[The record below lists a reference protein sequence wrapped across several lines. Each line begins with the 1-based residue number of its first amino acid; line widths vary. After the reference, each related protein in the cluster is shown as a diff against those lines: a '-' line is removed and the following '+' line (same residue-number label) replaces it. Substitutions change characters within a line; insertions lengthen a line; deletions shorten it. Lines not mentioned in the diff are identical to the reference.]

1 MEAVTT
7 KMHWEIVTY
16 TWEVKDFLDLR
27 EMAQNEL
34 TDGCTRLES
43 TTFHDFALWLFPN
56 GQKQHSSVN
65 SIDISLMYRG
75 SKDFV
80 VAKWSAC
87 FLDEEDQPV
96 PRTRLGDPL
105 KKYFRGGDGRR
116 FSYSPSDA
124 SIQKWLVDGALR
136 VRCEIQIAM
145 ELTSSR
151 PLRDA
156 SKAAS
161 SSFKQDIVKY
171 CERDQTRDISVVC
184 GKEAYRASRFMLA
197 ARSEVL
203 QAMLEGRFKEAT
215 ESEIKFEDLPPHITK
230 QMLDFIHYDR
240 CSLLEGSNKACKNV
254 NKIKKINDILLLFA
268 AADKYDIKGLGD
280 LCQDALI
287 QSMDHHTIADIMVF
301 AEQISSQKLLQAG
314 QNYLQHTNAWTLWQA
329 LRGSASTAPFP
340 VPATFRL
347 MEAPSK
353 EMKQV

>member
-7 KMHWEIVTY
+7 KMHWETVTY
-16 TWEVKDFLDLR
+16 TWEVKDFVDLR

-136 VRCEIQIAM
+136 VKCEVQIAM

-151 PLRDA
+151 PLRGSGKTADN
-156 SKAAS
+156 
-161 SSFKQDIVKY
+161 SFKQDIVKY
-171 CERDQTRDISVVC
+171 CERDETRDVSINC
-184 GKEAYRASRFMLA
+184 GKEVYRASRFMLA

-203 QAMLEGRFKEAT
+203 QAMLEGKFKEAS
-215 ESEIKFEDLPPHITK
+215 ESEINFEELSPHIAK
-230 QMLDFIHYDR
+230 QILDFIHYDR
-240 CSLLEGSNKACKNV
+240 CSLLEGSPKAGKDGD
-254 NKIKKINDILLLFA
+254 KRKRIHDILQLFA

-287 QSMDHHTIADIMVF
+287 QNMDHYTIADIMVF

-314 QNYLQHTNAWTLWQA
+314 QTYLQYTNAWTLWQA
-329 LRGSASTAPFP
+329 LRGSASTTP
-340 VPATFRL
+340 VSVTTNFRL
-347 MEAPSK
+347 MEAPTK
-353 EMKQV
+353 EVKQV